1 MAKHKGIFTS
11 ISRTKNGKLML
22 DNQALRHYNK
32 TNINGDLKM
41 KDILQDV
48 VAHTHALGFLSLV
61 KVSNEEGTSIDSM
74 AEDRSVILTGTTASP
89 VAEFKGTFGMP
100 NLDKLALHLKNPEY
114 KDNAKID
121 VVEAERNG
129 DTIPTHIH
137 FENAAGDFEN
147 DYRFMNKAIIEEKL
161 KTVKFKGATW
171 EVSVQPS
178 MASIARMKLMSAAH
192 SEEPTF
198 NVKTRDGNLVFSFGD
213 ASTHA
218 GEFVFQHGIEGTLA
232 HTWSWP
238 VAQVQAILNLD
249 GDATMSISD
258 QGAMKISINSGM
270 ATYDYIL
277 PAQSK

>member
-1 MAKHKGIFTS
+1 
-11 ISRTKNGKLML
+11 
-22 DNQALRHYNK
+22 
-32 TNINGDLKM
+32 M
-41 KDILQDV
+41 KDILQDI
-48 VAHTHALGFLSLV
+48 VAHTHSLGFLSLV
-61 KVSNEEGTSIDSM
+61 KVTGGDETTIDSM
-74 AEDRSVILTGTTASP
+74 AEDRSVIMSATSNHSIAQ
-89 VAEFKGTFGMP
+89 GTFGMP

-121 VVEAERNG
+121 VVQVERNG
-129 DTIPTHIH
+129 ETMPTHIH
-137 FENAAGDFEN
+137 FENAAGDFQN

-171 EVSVQPS
+171 NVEFEPS
-178 MASIARMKLMSAAH
+178 MAAIARMKLMSAAH

-198 NVKTRDGNLVFSFGD
+198 NVTTKATGGVNDLVFSFGD

-218 GEFVFQHGIEGTLA
+218 GEFVFQNAVEGTLS

-238 VAQVQAILNLD
+238 VAAVQAILNLS
-249 GDATMSISD
+249 GDVTMSISD
-258 QGAMKISINSGM
+258 QGAMMITVDSGI

>member
-1 MAKHKGIFTS
+1 
-11 ISRTKNGKLML
+11 
-22 DNQALRHYNK
+22 
-32 TNINGDLKM
+32 M

-61 KVSNEEGTSIDSM
+61 KVSNDEGTQIDSM
-74 AEDRSVILTGTTASP
+74 AEDRSVIMSASTANP
-89 VAEFKGTFGMP
+89 VAEFVGTFGMP

-121 VVEAERNG
+121 VVQAERNG
-129 DTIPTHIH
+129 EVVPTHIH
-137 FENAAGDFEN
+137 FENAAGDFQN

-161 KTVKFKGATW
+161 KTVKFKGASW
-171 EVSVQPS
+171 AVEFQPS

-198 NVKTRDGNLVFSFGD
+198 SVKTVDGNLVFSFGD

-218 GEFVFQHGIEGTLA
+218 GEFVFQHGVEGALQ

-238 VAQVQAILNLD
+238 VAQVQSILSLD
-249 GDATMSISD
+249 GDITMSISD
-258 QGAMKISINSGM
+258 QGAMKISVNSGM

>member
-1 MAKHKGIFTS
+1 
-11 ISRTKNGKLML
+11 
-22 DNQALRHYNK
+22 
-32 TNINGDLKM
+32 M

-48 VAHTHALGFLSLV
+48 VAKTHSLGFLSLV
-61 KVSNEEGTSIDSM
+61 KVTGGETTTFESM
-74 AEDRSVILTGTTASP
+74 AEDRSVILTAETTSNVAS
-89 VAEFKGTFGMP
+89 GTFGMP

-114 KDNAKID
+114 QKDAKID
-121 VVEAERNG
+121 VIEAERNG
-129 DTIPTHIH
+129 ETIPTHIH
-137 FENAAGDFEN
+137 FENTAGDFEN

-171 EVSVQPS
+171 EVEVDPS
-178 MASIARMKLMSAAH
+178 QASIARMKLMSAAH

-218 GEFVFQHGIEGTLA
+218 GEFVFQHGIEGKLQ

-249 GDATMSISD
+249 GDVTMSISD
-258 QGAMKISINSGM
+258 QGAMKIAVDSGM
-270 ATYDYIL
+270 VKYDYIL

>member
-1 MAKHKGIFTS
+1 
-11 ISRTKNGKLML
+11 
-22 DNQALRHYNK
+22 
-32 TNINGDLKM
+32 M

-61 KVSNEEGTSIDSM
+61 KITNEDGTAIDSM
-74 AEDRSVILTGTTASP
+74 AEDRSVILSAQTHNP
-89 VAEFKGTFGMP
+89 VNEFVGTFGMP
-100 NLDKLALHLKNPEY
+100 NLDKLNLHLKNPEY
-114 KDNAKID
+114 KEGANIE
-121 VVEAERNG
+121 VVQAERNG
-129 DTIPTHIH
+129 EMIPTHIH
-137 FENAAGDFEN
+137 FENAAGDFQN

-171 EVSVQPS
+171 AVEFTPS
-178 MASIARMKLMSAAH
+178 MAAIARMKLMAAAH

-198 NVKTRDGNLVFSFGD
+198 NVSTKEGNLVFSFGD

-218 GEFVFQHGIEGTLA
+218 GEFDFEKGVDGTLQ

-238 VAQVQAILNLD
+238 VAQVQSILNLD
-249 GDATMSISD
+249 GDLTMSISD
-258 QGAMKISINSGM
+258 QGAMKISVNSGM

>member
-1 MAKHKGIFTS
+1 
-11 ISRTKNGKLML
+11 
-22 DNQALRHYNK
+22 
-32 TNINGDLKM
+32 
-41 KDILQDV
+41 
-48 VAHTHALGFLSLV
+48 
-61 KVSNEEGTSIDSM
+61 M
-74 AEDRSVILTGTTASP
+74 AEDRSVILTAKTTSP

-114 KDNAKID
+114 KDNAKIE

-129 DTIPTHIH
+129 ETVPTHIH
-137 FENAAGDFEN
+137 FENAAGDFQN

-161 KTVKFKGATW
+161 KTVKFKGASW
-171 EVSVQPS
+171 NVVFQPS
-178 MASIARMKLMSAAH
+178 VASIARMKLMSAAH

-198 NVKTRDGNLVFSFGD
+198 NVKTVDGNLVFSFGD

-218 GEFVFQHGIEGTLA
+218 GEFVFQHGVEGTLQ

-238 VAQVQAILNLD
+238 VAQVQSILSLD
-249 GDATMSISD
+249 GDLTMSISD
-258 QGAMKISINSGM
+258 QGAMKISVNSGM